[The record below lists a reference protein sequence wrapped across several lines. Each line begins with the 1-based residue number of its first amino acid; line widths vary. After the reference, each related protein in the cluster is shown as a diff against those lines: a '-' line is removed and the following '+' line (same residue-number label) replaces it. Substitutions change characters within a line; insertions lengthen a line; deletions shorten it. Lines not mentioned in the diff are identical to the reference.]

1 VLMGPELLRVPEA
14 KDALA
19 KVPFVAVMATHD
31 APELALA
38 TVVLPAAVW
47 AEVEGTY
54 TNYQRRVQRVRV
66 AVLPPGD
73 AQPRWQLTAAVL
85 ERLGK
90 PLGATSAR
98 EVFSLVAASMPD
110 YASLDYRA
118 IGSGGRA
125 LPLAAATG
133 AGTAQEVRA

>member
-1 VLMGPELLRVPEA
+1 MASHDGPELAR
-14 KDALA
+14 
-19 KVPFVAVMATHD
+19 
-31 APELALA
+31 A
-38 TVVLPAAVW
+38 TVVLPAALW

-73 AQPRWQLTAAVL
+73 AQPRWQLTAALL

-98 EVFSLVAASMPD
+98 EAFGLLAASLPD
-110 YASLDYRA
+110 YAGLDYRS
-118 IGSGGRA
+118 IGSAGRA
-125 LPLAAATG
+125 LPLAAPSGT
-133 AGTAQEVRA
+133 GTAQGVRA